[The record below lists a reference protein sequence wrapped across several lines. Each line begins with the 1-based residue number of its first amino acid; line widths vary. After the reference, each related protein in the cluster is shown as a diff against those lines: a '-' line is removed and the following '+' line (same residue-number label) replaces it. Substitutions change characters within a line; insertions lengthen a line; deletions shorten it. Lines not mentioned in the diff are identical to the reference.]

1 MTKLMRLEMRENSA
15 VEMGK
20 LTVHTCSKMFCNNLQ
35 FYLKIMY
42 RVQNFIDFHYLKR
55 NLY

>member
-20 LTVHTCSKMFCNNLQ
+20 STVHLLEDI
-35 FYLKIMY
+35 LKQPVILPKNHVS
-42 RVQNFIDFHYLKR
+42 RAEHRFSFFSF
-55 NLY
+55 